1 MKRQNESSYEE
12 TIVFVAFS
20 NFSFFVDPFFKGAA
34 KSKKGKKRRV
44 DAVRKRSLKLKRKAR
59 LGKQIEQLGL
69 IVREVDKEGEQRARE
84 DLAKAEQRRLR
95 KGETRRVG
103 RNKFEVRALDCQQP
117 RNRQMAESARSLGAF
132 SQPLSLGHFSFL
144 FLFFFSLAAASAPRR
159 AAGVGSAVVAAGD
172 G

>member
-34 KSKKGKKRRV
+34 KSKKGS
-44 DAVRKRSLKLKRKAR
+44 KRSLKLKRKAR